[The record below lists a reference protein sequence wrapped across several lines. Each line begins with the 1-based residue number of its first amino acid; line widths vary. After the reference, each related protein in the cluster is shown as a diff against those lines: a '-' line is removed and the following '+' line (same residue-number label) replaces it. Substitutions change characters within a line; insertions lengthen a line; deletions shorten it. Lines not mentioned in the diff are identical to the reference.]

1 MAVSYVERANV
12 RRGFV
17 GRARKWAA
25 KPRGD
30 KDENAHFTRVFS
42 AFSLS
47 RQRNRQLRRLSN
59 TESNTWF
66 IQRIVDK
73 IIP

>member
-1 MAVSYVERANV
+1 MSNAQMCGAVLLVERANE
-12 RRGFV
+12 RRS
-17 GRARKWAA
+17 REEIRTKARFA
-25 KPRGD
+25 
-30 KDENAHFTRVFS
+30 RVFS
-42 AFSLS
+42 VFSLS
-47 RQRNRQLRRLSN
+47 RQTNRQLRRLSN